1 MKLIGE
7 PTYAVSDEI
16 YIVRVLN
23 GFDMCGSRFDDISYI
38 KSVYPILNELKS
50 VNDDNVHELWEK
62 GSAKEI
68 ELFSKVTKNIKFRK
82 SISFGYY
89 CELLNNALNA
99 NDGIYAHDIVRIC
112 ADHLT
117 LIKTGL
123 RQHELENQVKI
134 YFHPDEVIDRI
145 KINEFIKSVLN
156 STEKIARF
164 NQNKKSLIKAV
175 ITREYSL

>member
-1 MKLIGE
+1 MILIGE

-38 KSVYPILNELKS
+38 KSLYPILNELKS
-50 VNDDNVHELWEK
+50 INADNVHELWEK
-62 GSAKEI
+62 GSDKEV
-68 ELFSKVTKNIKFRK
+68 ELFSKVSKYIKFRK

-89 CELLNNALNA
+89 CELVNNALNA

-123 RQHELENQVKI
+123 RQHELEEQVKR
-134 YFHPDEVIDRI
+134 YFQPDAEIN
-145 KINEFIKSVLN
+145 KGHINEFIKFVLN
-156 STEKIARF
+156 QT
-164 NQNKKSLIKAV
+164 
-175 ITREYSL
+175 